1 LANTKQQRK
10 RVKIAAREHGEN
22 IRYKSHIKTMFRS
35 LSVTADED
43 QEKAVE
49 MALELNSLIDRAAG
63 HGILHENNAARKK
76 AKVAAMVTLPEG
88 TGLAKGPEK
97 TEASEGNA
105 NKAEKRIERGKARH
119 KKKVEARAS
128 AKARAAAVEE
138 EASAKTET
146 DAAEAAPAEEAAEE
160 AAAEPEADEAHAEA
174 EEAPAE
180 PEAEAAAAEEAPA
193 EAEAEAAPA
202 EEAAVEPDAEEAEE
216 APTKE

>member
-76 AKVAAMVTLPEG
+76 AKVAAMVTLPDG
-88 TGLAKGPEK
+88 TGLPKGPEK

-105 NKAEKRIERGKARH
+105 SKAEKRIERGKARH

-128 AKARAAAVEE
+128 AKTRAAALEK
-138 EASAKTET
+138 EASAKTEA

-160 AAAEPEADEAHAEA
+160 AAAEPEAEEAPAEA

-180 PEAEAAAAEEAPA
+180 EAPA
-193 EAEAEAAPA
+193 EPEAEAAPA
-202 EEAAVEPDAEEAEE
+202 EEAAVEPDGEEAEE